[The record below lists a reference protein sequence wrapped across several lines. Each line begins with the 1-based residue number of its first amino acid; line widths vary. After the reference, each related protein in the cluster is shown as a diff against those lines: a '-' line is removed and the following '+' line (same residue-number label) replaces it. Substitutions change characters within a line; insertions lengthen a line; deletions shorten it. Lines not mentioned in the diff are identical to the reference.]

1 MKRRI
6 GPPSEEELTRLRQHI
21 GARLYR
27 SLQKVNS
34 DLARFGLELYNIRWY
49 SNRSIGWE
57 INYHTDNKYPE
68 FEEEELHRMVEE
80 EEAAKEAPLR
90 GLEGITAKGIKEYL
104 DKYVIKQDRAKK
116 ILAAEISSHYKRIQS
131 KPKEG
136 EAKPKKRNI
145 LLLGSTGV
153 GKSYLVEKVAEKM
166 KVPFAR
172 IDATSY
178 TAAGYV
184 GGDVEDIVRV
194 NLLNNAKGNVKAA
207 EKGIVYIDEFDKI
220 SASRGGHGPD
230 VGGDKVQAA
239 LLALIEG
246 KEIEV
251 TPSWRKTGGFGA
263 PSKTEGMISTK
274 DILFIVG
281 GSFSFGS
288 DGSLADLI
296 KDRKRQKTS
305 SIGFGAEVQ
314 EKQGNLEDYEFLKD
328 VTPQDLMKFGMR
340 PEIVGRFQAIV
351 PLENLGKEDLVK
363 ILTKDAEDSLVKQY
377 KQEFSNLGISLSF
390 EEEALYAIAEKAAV
404 LKTGA
409 RSLDLM
415 MFQTLFDYRFELEG
429 IKEELKV
436 TKAMVEDPAGE
447 LEKTLQNLYKE
458 ADVADN
464 QKAVLEK

>member
-6 GPPSEEELTRLRQHI
+6 GPPTEEEQTRLRLYI
-21 GARLYR
+21 GTRLYR
-27 SLQKVNS
+27 KIQEVNL
-34 DLARFGLELYNIRWY
+34 DLEEFGLELTKVRWMTYNSLGWNLEHY
-49 SNRSIGWE
+49 SDKR
-57 INYHTDNKYPE
+57 YPE
-68 FEEEELHRMVEE
+68 FEEEELHRIAEKKALA
-80 EEAAKEAPLR
+80 EAAKNEAPLQ

-116 ILAAEISSHYKRIQS
+116 ILSAELSSHYRRIQL

-136 EAKPKKRNI
+136 ETKSKKKNI

-153 GKSYLVEKVAEKM
+153 GKSYLVEKIAEKM
-166 KVPFAR
+166 KVPFAKV
-172 IDATSY
+172 DATSY

-207 EKGIVYIDEFDKI
+207 EKGIVYIDEFDKV

-230 VGGDKVQAA
+230 VGGDKVQTA

-251 TPSWRKTGGFGA
+251 TPSWRKSGGFGM
-263 PSKTEGMISTK
+263 PSKTEGVIDTK

-296 KDRKRQKTS
+296 KDRKKQKIS
-305 SIGFGAEVQ
+305 NIGFGAEVQ
-314 EKQGNLEDYEFLKD
+314 EKQEDFEDYEFLKD

-351 PLENLGKEDLVK
+351 PLENLDKDDLVK
-363 ILTKDAEDSLVKQY
+363 ILTKDAEDSIIRQY
-377 KQEFSNLGISLSF
+377 ENEFSNLGISLSF

-409 RSLDLM
+409 RSLELI

-447 LEKTLQNLYKE
+447 LKKKLKE
-458 ADVADN
+458 IELS
-464 QKAVLEK
+464 K